1 MQYYTRACNI
11 FITWMMSDN
20 GDIYDGVNSV
30 TIKKVLFILSLYIL
44 YIPITGYNSADYSL
58 TCDE

>member
-1 MQYYTRACNI
+1 
-11 FITWMMSDN
+11 MMSDN

-30 TIKKVLFILSLYIL
+30 TIKKILFILSLYIL
-44 YIPITGYNSADYSL
+44 YIPITDYNSADYSL